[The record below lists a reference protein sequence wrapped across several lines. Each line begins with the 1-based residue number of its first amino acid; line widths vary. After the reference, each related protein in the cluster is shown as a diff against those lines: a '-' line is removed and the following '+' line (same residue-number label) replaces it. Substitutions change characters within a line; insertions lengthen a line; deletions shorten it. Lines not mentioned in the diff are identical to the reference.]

1 MKDQDIKEQDTVTVR
16 KNILSK
22 HDEGKRGGGYLP

>member
-16 KNILSK
+16 NSSK